1 MSASN
6 FTILNLMNDLQKILD
21 VFSEKFEH
29 IVPDPVD
36 AKVIF
41 SLFINFKEHP
51 EKNSYSELEIK
62 EVIRKFQRES
72 VSTEREQRQKIEQRL
87 QTLLRQQFVD
97 RNKERN
103 IVLSDYSLQLCTLFL
118 DKIQPLLN
126 PSEIE
131 KTLEDVRLTLHNR
144 LNSFEDFKH
153 WYENHF
159 LKTLKTQLA
168 NQTNALDYQVSFLE
182 NDLNEKFKTMP
193 FVELVDYFNKQMD
206 VVISERRKLTK
217 SFNGLDSI
225 VEILTDSRLNKLNN
239 MDFIQIKSNLGET
252 FEYYRYK
259 LEKTEEKIGQ
269 IKRIANGIFDKIDKK
284 PFYRKLETFFY
295 KVLSETTSEKKYNRM
310 DKDEN
315 LYFAVEIKLPELPTI
330 SFIKDAPEFTFYP
343 EFYDNFSLSKNQK
356 TDHPLKNKSY
366 LDQAAEKSR
375 RRQAQAKRI
384 QFWFGSL
391 KENLKTSP
399 EIDYSAFYMN
409 MLHSESLETAIKGTE
424 YILRRLRKE
433 KYVVEATNDLIVD
446 SQNPNIAIWN
456 IKIKK
461 PCLA

>member
-1 MSASN
+1 
-6 FTILNLMNDLQKILD
+6 MNDLEKILD

-51 EKNSYSELEIK
+51 EKTSYSELEIK
-62 EVIRKFQRES
+62 EFIKRFQRES
-72 VSTEREQRQKIEQRL
+72 VSTDREQRQKIEERL

-103 IVLSDYSLQLCTLFL
+103 IILSDYSLQLCTLFL

-131 KTLEDVRLTLHNR
+131 KTLEDVRSTLHNR

-159 LKTLKTQLA
+159 LKILKTQLA
-168 NQTNALDYQVSFLE
+168 NQTNALDYQVSYLE

-225 VEILTDSRLNKLNN
+225 LEILADSRLNKLNN
-239 MDFIQIKSNLGET
+239 MDFIQIKSNLGDT

-295 KVLSETTSEKKYNRM
+295 KVLSETTSGKKYNRM

-330 SFIKDAPEFTFYP
+330 SFIKDAPEFMFYP

-356 TDHPLKNKSY
+356 TDQPQKNKSH
-366 LDQAAEKSR
+366 LEQAAEKSR

-384 QFWFGSL
+384 QFWFGAL
-391 KENLKTSP
+391 KEDLKSSP
-399 EIDYSAFYMN
+399 EIDYSTFYMN
-409 MLHSESLETAIKGTE
+409 MLHSEKSLETAIKGTE

-433 KYVVEATNDLIVD
+433 KYIVEATNDLIVD

-461 PCLA
+461 PS